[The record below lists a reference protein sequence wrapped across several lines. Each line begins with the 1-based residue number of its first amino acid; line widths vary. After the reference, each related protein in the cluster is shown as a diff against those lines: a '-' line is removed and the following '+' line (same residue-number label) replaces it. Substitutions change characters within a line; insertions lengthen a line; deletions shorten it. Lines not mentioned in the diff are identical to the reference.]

1 MSPADAESES
11 VLFPKKKPKTTSKVQ
26 AIRAFAERLADL
38 EAQKAEGFLAVLRG
52 GEFDPGELNEYP
64 SCLDVLQD
72 YYRGIHEEL
81 APVPPASELLSI
93 LWKATVADD
102 NYDEVEDPYITWISC
117 GALDPSDE
125 PEGWPGWMPGL
136 PLESQPAMGVKTVR
150 AKKVALPDD
159 EEGAKALKPKK
170 EPKPKKEKPSPKTL
184 REAFEDKLAKL
195 DRGALIRPWMASKAL
210 RLIQTPSE
218 LEAWVARVEADRSL
232 YRLVQ
237 KKPTDPEE
245 WMPAV
250 AVDTENYAVNGGASG
265 LDTRIVHG
273 QPQAAIAGICLS
285 ADGIEGLYVPLSHED
300 GKNLDPDVVRSILQP
315 FFNRCLLRFFNQ
327 KYDREILQYALY
339 GGYTFRPYP
348 YCEDAQ
354 IEHFLLD
361 PKSEV
366 DEDTGSFESAGLKA
380 LAERELG
387 IDQIE
392 LDEIAKVKIRALN
405 PKTGKMGH
413 RMVLAPFHWIP
424 TELAV
429 LYAAG
434 DGITTWLLCEKMHEA
449 AKKMRYVHKIDHE
462 LSDALA
468 WVERQRPLIDVAALT
483 KTVAWHREK
492 LDQYR
497 AELCEIVGNPD
508 FNPGSNDQLARVLF
522 EQLKLPVVKKSAKTG
537 KPSADADVIEEL
549 LKRDKNHPFL
559 TTLVKFREYSALHP
573 DHLRYDPRDHTAK
586 LTFKQC
592 TVAGGR
598 LAAEGGAYHKDG
610 GFGLNPQAI
619 VSVGG
624 NLWVNARRLRLED
637 LPDLGE
643 KFDPYAV
650 APMELDDLDPSCREK
665 DKETKALKGLAVKR
679 VVKNHIARYCGEWW
693 SLTKDKPCVLDDG
706 TEIPLDPPTKVDANE
721 VVNLRSMFIAP
732 EGYTYF
738 TVDYSNIEMRVAA
751 NVSGEPKF
759 IDEFLYGTGDFHT
772 LTAKNVFP
780 EFSDP
785 NTSKARKKELRSLA
799 KIINFALLYGGTEHT
814 IYENMKATD
823 PTITKERA
831 AEMVRRY
838 WEGVPKFAEW
848 AQGMQ
853 AIAREHMLCKTRS
866 GRVIDFKSAM
876 RSQRIFKPTDEHYA
890 NYRNYW
896 QLKRR
901 GEELLK
907 AKRKEEADKILAQAQ
922 ELYLN
927 KETGVANVGDY
938 KKFLGKIQRVSVNA
952 PLQGLAGDF
961 MRAALGFIHRWAIRV
976 GLGDI
981 LLVHATVHDEVDFSV
996 KNEYVPFVLPRL
1008 VRLMKLRAM
1017 HAQMKWPVPIETDCE
1032 YGRSWDVK
1040 EHLTG
1045 DDGHSPAGYTK
1056 VPGLERYIPP
1066 VFDPQT
1072 VKALAVALRSNDLE
1086 AKEEV
1091 YAYLKATVHPR
1102 VHVNIPKLKDMEI
1115 KEAIDAL
1122 VAILQ
1127 LHEYWTIEEQDE
1139 DDPNEETLLNY
1150 QRRMGL
1156 AEGEPVQR
1164 PVIRNEVPPT
1174 PEVQDVKQEAPLD
1187 EQKGPFVKQEALEVK
1202 QDPPPTETPTESF
1215 PAPKVETNLVPKL
1228 INGIPQL
1235 RDLTMAEV
1243 TDLRHNHLGIGGQ
1256 TVHVHLFTGELVRI
1270 DRVGSTEIP
1279 HEFLVMEENP
1289 VDAPS

>member
-1 MSPADAESES
+1 MSLTDTMPEPES
-11 VLFPKKKPKTTSKVQ
+11 VLFPKKKAKATSKVSL
-26 AIRAFAERLADL
+26 IKAFAEQLASL
-38 EAQKAEGFLAVLRG
+38 EADKAESFLAVLRG
-52 GEFDPGELNEYP
+52 GEFNTDDLNEYP
-64 SCLDVLQD
+64 SCLEVLQD
-72 YYRGIHEEL
+72 FYRGIHEER
-81 APVPPASELLSI
+81 AEMPPAAELLSV

-117 GALDPSDE
+117 GMLSEADE

-136 PLESQPAMGVKTVR
+136 PLESQPALSVKTVR
-150 AKKVALPDD
+150 AKRVALPDD
-159 EEGAKALKPKK
+159 AEGAKALKPKK

-184 REAFEDKLAKL
+184 REAFEEKLEKL
-195 DRGALIRPWMASKAL
+195 DRGTLIRPWMASKAL
-210 RLIQTPSE
+210 RLVQSPAE
-218 LEAWVARVEADRSL
+218 LEAWVARTLADKSL
-232 YRLVQ
+232 YRQV
-237 KKPTDPEE
+237 PRTDE

-250 AVDTENYAVNGGASG
+250 AVDTENYGVNGGASG
-265 LDTRIVHG
+265 LDTRMVNG
-273 QPQAAIAGICLS
+273 EPQAAIAGICLS

-315 FFNRCLLRFFNQ
+315 FFNKCLLRFFNG
-327 KYDREILQYALY
+327 KYDREILMFAQF

-348 YCEDAQ
+348 YWEDAQ
-354 IEHFLLD
+354 IDHFLID

-380 LAERELG
+380 LSERELG

-392 LDEIAKVKIRALN
+392 LDEIAKVKIRAVN
-405 PKTGKMGH
+405 PKTGKTGY
-413 RMVLAPFHWIP
+413 RMVLAPFNWIP

-429 LYAAG
+429 LYAGA
-434 DGITTWLLCEKMHEA
+434 DGITTWLLCEKMHEDA
-449 AKKMRYVHKIDHE
+449 IKMRYVHKIDHE
-462 LSDALA
+462 LADALG
-468 WVERQRPLIDVAALT
+468 WVERQRPLIDVAALN

-492 LDQYR
+492 LDQYK

-508 FNPGSNDQLARVLF
+508 FNPGSNEQLARVLF
-522 EQLKLPVVKKSAKTG
+522 EQLKLPVVKRSGKTG
-537 KPSADADVIEEL
+537 APSADADVIEEL

-586 LTFKQC
+586 LLFKQC

-598 LAAEGGAYHKDG
+598 LAAEGGTFFKDG

-624 NLWVNARRLRLED
+624 NLWINARRLRLED

-643 KFDPYAV
+643 TFDPYTVTAL
-650 APMELDDLDPSCREK
+650 ELDDLDPSCREK
-665 DKETKALKGLAVKR
+665 DKETRELKGLAVKR
-679 VVKNHIARYCGEWW
+679 VVKQHIARYCGEWW
-693 SLTKDKPCVLDDG
+693 SLAKDKPCLLEDG
-706 TEIPLDPPTKVDANE
+706 TEIPLDKATKVDANE

-785 NTSKARKKELRSLA
+785 NVSKARKKELRSLA

-823 PTITKERA
+823 PTITKEKA

-848 AQGMQ
+848 AQMMQ
-853 AIAREHMLCKTRS
+853 GIAREKMICKTKS
-866 GRVIDFKSAM
+866 GRIIDFNSAM
-876 RSQRIFKPTDEHYA
+876 RSQKLYKPLDEHYG
-890 NYRNYW
+890 NYRAFW
-896 QLKRR
+896 QLKRKA
-901 GEELLK
+901 EELMK
-907 AKRKEEADKILAQAQ
+907 AKRKEEADKLLAQAQ
-922 ELYLN
+922 AMYMD
-927 KETGVANVGDY
+927 KSTGVANVGDY
-938 KKFLGKIQRVSVNA
+938 KKFIGKIQRVSVNA

-961 MRAALGFIHRWAIRV
+961 MRAALGFIYRWATRV

-981 LLVHATVHDEVDFSV
+981 LLCHATVHDEVDFSV

-1008 VRLMKLRAM
+1008 VRLMKLREM
-1017 HAQMKWPVPIETDCE
+1017 HKAMKWPVPIETDCE
-1032 YGRSWDVK
+1032 YGKSWDVK

-1045 DDGHSPAGYTK
+1045 DDGHNPAGYTK
-1056 VPGLERYIPP
+1056 VPGLEKYIPP
-1066 VFDPQT
+1066 VFDPET
-1072 VKALAVALRSNDLE
+1072 VKALVVALRSNDLE

-1102 VHVNIPKLKDMEI
+1102 VHVNIPKLKDMDI
-1115 KEAIDAL
+1115 KDAIQAL
-1122 VAILQ
+1122 IAILQ

-1139 DDPNEETLLNY
+1139 FDPNEETLVNY

-1164 PVIRNEVPPT
+1164 PVIRHEI
-1174 PEVQDVKQEAPLD
+1174 PEVQEVKQEAPLN
-1187 EQKGPFVKQEALEVK
+1187 EQKGPFVKQEGPEV
-1202 QDPPPTETPTESF
+1202 QQEASADETPAEDF
-1215 PAPKVETNLVPKL
+1215 PAPKVEVNLVPKL
-1228 INGIPQL
+1228 IGGIPQL
-1235 RDLTMAEV
+1235 RDLSMAEV
-1243 TDLRHNHLGIGGQ
+1243 AAIRPALGAGGRTIQ
-1256 TVHVHLFTGELVRI
+1256 VYLFTGELIRI
-1270 DRVGSTEIP
+1270 DKVGSTEIP
-1279 HEFLVMEENP
+1279 HEFLVMEESP
-1289 VDAPS
+1289 VDVPS